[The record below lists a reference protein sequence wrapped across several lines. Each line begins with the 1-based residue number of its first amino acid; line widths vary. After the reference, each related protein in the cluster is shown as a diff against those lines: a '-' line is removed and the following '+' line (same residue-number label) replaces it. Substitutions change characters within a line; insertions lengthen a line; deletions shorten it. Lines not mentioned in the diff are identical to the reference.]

1 MSNIDTA
8 EFETI
13 YNDGKLPGIG
23 NLYVREVS
31 ESGKRQRSNLRVFDV
46 LSNNYHL
53 YCKNSEKIQCIQNMV

>member
-8 EFETI
+8 ESETI

-31 ESGKRQRSNLRVFDV
+31 ESEKRQRSNLRVFYV

-53 YCKNSEKIQCIQNMV
+53 YPQSGDE